1 MPNHA
6 SPKPGPSVRDTAKL
20 TAIEFTAEYATPAPS
35 TAGIVYWNSLT
46 DGCPPKKTYTAPPR
60 PTARTSFAVLKATL
74 IQGFLRTSASTTNTV
89 SPTTDIAS
97 AGGNRNAAPTYGMKA
112 IEINELPTETLI
124 ELNSAASPTARIA
137 MRPLRSFGEACQSW
151 PWQASTRAKAAP
163 VPTQNT

>member
-60 PTARTSFAVLKATL
+60 PTARTPFAVLKATL
-74 IQGFLRTSASTTNTV
+74 TQGFLRTSASTTNMV
-89 SPTTDIAS
+89 SPKTDTAS
-97 AGGNRNAAPTYGMKA
+97 AGRNRKRAPTYRTKA
-112 IEINELPTETLI
+112 MQNQDLQRETL
-124 ELNSAASPTARIA
+124 
-137 MRPLRSFGEACQSW
+137 
-151 PWQASTRAKAAP
+151 
-163 VPTQNT
+163 